1 LGNFQT
7 DPEYNQDEAYG
18 SAAPLETRNRL
29 QAQYRTN
36 PVTWFEWLSTHLRL
50 PEAGRF
56 LELGCGAGDL
66 WAGRQEIDLPK
77 CRGVLTDFSPAM
89 VASARGKV
97 EASGKPGVR
106 SKLGGRFAYSVLDAQ
121 AIAFNEGEFEA
132 VLGIGLIDLVPARVQ
147 ALNEIR
153 RVLKPGGRFYVTSGG
168 RSHLQEIEALVKPFL
183 PHASYGGEPARFG
196 LENGC
201 RLLSPWFPQ
210 VERFLYTDDLVFD
223 RAEPVLAY
231 VLSETWVKQQLSV
244 ENLGALA
251 WYVKETLAREGVI
264 RVTTEKGLFV
274 AS

>member
-1 LGNFQT
+1 LPNIQT
-7 DPEYNQDEAYG
+7 GPEDYQDEAYAT
-18 SAAPLETRNRL
+18 AAPLETRNRL
-29 QAQYRTN
+29 QIQYRTN

-66 WAGRQEIDLPK
+66 WAGLQETHLPN

-89 VASARGKV
+89 VASARGKLG
-97 EASGKPGVR
+97 ASGN
-106 SKLGGRFAYSVLDAQ
+106 LGGPFVYSVLDVQ
-121 AIAFNEGEFEA
+121 AIPFKEGEFTA
-132 VLGIGLIDLVPARVQ
+132 VLGIGLLDLVPDRVQ
-147 ALNEIR
+147 ALDEIR

-183 PHASYGGEPARFG
+183 PDASYGGEPARFG

-201 RLLSPWFPQ
+201 RLLAPWFSQ
-210 VERFLYTDDLVFD
+210 VERCLYLDDLVFD

-231 VLSETWVKQQLSV
+231 VLSEAWVKQQLSV
-244 ENLGALA
+244 ESLSALA
-251 WYVKETLAREGVI
+251 WYIKETLAREGEI